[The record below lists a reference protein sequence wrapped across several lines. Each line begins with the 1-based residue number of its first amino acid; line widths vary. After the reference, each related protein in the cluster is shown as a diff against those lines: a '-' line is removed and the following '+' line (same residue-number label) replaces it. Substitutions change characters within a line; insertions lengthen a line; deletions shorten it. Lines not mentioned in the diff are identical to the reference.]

1 MNLEE
6 NYKHLVFKAKEYTGI
21 DITYTRTRKFEIVM
35 IKACIINILYRYFGG
50 NTVQI
55 GKLLNMHHSTII
67 YHESAHANRYNNE
80 GEYGALYDFLARHS
94 MKGQKSPIDV
104 DEMMHIMRRT
114 LSV

>member
-6 NYKHLVFKAKEYTGI
+6 NYKNLTAKAKAYTGI
-21 DITYTRTRKFEIVM
+21 DVTYTRTRKFEIVM

-67 YHESAHANRYNNE
+67 YHESAHANRYKNE
-80 GEYGALYDFLARHS
+80 GEYGALYDYLARQS
-94 MKGQKSPIDV
+94 MSGHKSLINV
-104 DEMMHIMRRT
+104 DEMVQIMRRT
-114 LSV
+114 MTV